1 MDAKAA
7 ERAVSGAVLILCFSS
22 LAWLNGRYVGDGGGQ
37 VALYALLGLLIS
49 SLFLAGIA
57 GLVYASATPLRAGG
71 FPVAWDAVA
80 RGFLLLLP
88 LTVLALIA
96 DLFFGWGSAQ
106 AFTQAGIMTSGA
118 AVGAEVMRRAEPK
131 IRYMAAPI
139 AGAFCFSFAWI
150 GYTVLFSKAA
160 G

>member
-7 ERAVSGAVLILCFSS
+7 ERAVSGAVLLLCFSA
-22 LAWLNGRYVGDGGGQ
+22 LAWLNGRYVGDGAGQ
-37 VALYALLGLLIS
+37 VALYTLLGLLIS

-57 GLVYASATPLRAGG
+57 WLVYASATPLRAGG
-71 FPVAWDAVA
+71 FSGAWDAVA

-118 AVGAEVMRRAEPK
+118 AVGAEVMRRAGSGLKYLVVPL
-131 IRYMAAPI
+131 

-150 GYTVLFSKAA
+150 GYTVLFSKAV